1 YLLTQGGP
9 ASYTQILPML
19 SYQNGIV
26 GGNLSKGA
34 ADALILFPLLFLGMI
49 IFLRMLFRRV
59 ET

>member
-1 YLLTQGGP
+1 
-9 ASYTQILPML
+9 ML